1 MSFGTRRTI
10 PIIITFLTGMV
21 MFTEYFFKVPFVSD
35 AATMLMNFGIV
46 IAAFAL
52 GLGAANLLIIHG
64 RHIRKRTPRQWYFS
78 AWMFIVMFAFI
89 IIGVGY
95 TVNAPAYVWLFEN
108 TLTPV
113 STTTY
118 SLLAFFIASAAYRAF
133 RFRTSEG
140 ALLLISG
147 VILMLGNIPIVSIS
161 IPAIADLAAWIN
173 RVPTMAGLRAIL
185 IGAAVGTIVLGI
197 RTYLGQEK
205 GYMGGE

>member
-1 MSFGTRRTI
+1 M
-10 PIIITFLTGMV
+10 IITFLVGMV
-21 MFTEYFFKVPFVSD
+21 MFAEYFFKMPYVADV
-35 AATMLMNFGIV
+35 ANMMRNFGIV

-64 RHIRKRTPRQWYFS
+64 RHIRKRTPKQWYFS
-78 AWMFIVMFAFI
+78 AWLFIVMFTFI
-89 IIGVGY
+89 AVGVGF

-133 RFRTSEG
+133 RFRTKEG

-147 VILMLGNIPIVSIS
+147 VILMLGNIPMVGIS
-161 IPAIADLAAWIN
+161 VPGISALATWLLT
-173 RVPTMAGLRAIL
+173 VPTMAGLRAVL
-185 IGAAVGTIVLGI
+185 IGAAVGTIVLGV
-197 RTYLGQEK
+197 RAFLGQER
-205 GYMGGE
+205 GYMVGE